1 MAIKSAILPCVFI
14 GIFVTKIVHF
24 DVHRIEFI
32 PLFHDFLFPFPTF
45 QFFEQ
50 KNDARKHNC
59 NKPYFG

>member
-45 QFFEQ
+45 QFFRA
-50 KNDARKHNC
+50 KK
-59 NKPYFG
+59 